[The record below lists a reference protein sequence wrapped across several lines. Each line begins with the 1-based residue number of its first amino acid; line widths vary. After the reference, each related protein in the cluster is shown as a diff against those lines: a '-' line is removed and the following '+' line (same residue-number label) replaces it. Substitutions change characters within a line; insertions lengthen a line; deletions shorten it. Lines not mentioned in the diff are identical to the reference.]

1 MIRLYGALVGL
12 SLIWGLSFVFMKWLL
27 EPAGVWGIVFLRC
40 LAGAIILLPVLWWK
54 RKEINWKLPWKAL
67 VLVGIFN
74 CGLAWGLI
82 PLSET
87 VINSTTASIL
97 NATTPIWTGL
107 IGFILFSYVLSGR
120 QWIGILIGFFGI
132 LVLMDFQFGQLFGQ
146 DFVGVG
152 TMLLAAICYGF
163 AGQFTKRFL
172 TGTGVL
178 VITTFTL
185 LTGAVIGFIGM
196 LLTEP
201 IKLDMLL
208 EPLPIFAIIGLG
220 CFGSGLGQL
229 IYFYINTKGS
239 PELAAT
245 VTYLIPATA
254 MIWGYVLLGEAITPN
269 LIIGLLIIFVG
280 VYLSSRKSGKSRGD
294 DASKNRDQEAALQ
307 AK

>member
-1 MIRLYGALVGL
+1 
-12 SLIWGLSFVFMKWLL
+12 LIWGLSFVFMKWLL

-40 LAGAIILLPVLWWK
+40 VAGAIILLPVLWLK
-54 RKEINWKLPWKAL
+54 RKEVKGKLSWKWLII
-67 VLVGIFN
+67 VGIFN

-107 IGFILFSYVLSGR
+107 IGLILFSYVLTGR

-132 LVLMDFQFGQLFGQ
+132 LVLMDFQFGRLFGQ
-146 DFVGVG
+146 DFVGIG
-152 TMLLAAICYGF
+152 TMLVAAICYGL
-163 AGQFTKRFL
+163 AGQLTKRFL
-172 TGTGVL
+172 SGIGVL

-185 LTGAVIGFIGM
+185 LTGAVVGLIGM

-201 IKLDMLL
+201 FNPTLL
-208 EPLPIFAIIGLG
+208 LKPLPIFAVIGLG

-229 IYFYINTKGS
+229 IYFYINKNGS

-254 MIWGYVLLGEAITPN
+254 MIWGYVLLGEGITPN
-269 LIIGLLIIFVG
+269 IIIGLLIIFIG
-280 VYLSSRKSGKSRGD
+280 VYLSSRKSKGVKVRESSTGV
-294 DASKNRDQEAALQ
+294 
-307 AK
+307 

>member
-67 VLVGIFN
+67 VLVGVFN

-87 VINSTTASIL
+87 VINSTTASII

-120 QWIGILIGFFGI
+120 QWGGILIGFFGI

-146 DFVGVG
+146 DFIGIG

-201 IKLDMLL
+201 IKTDLLL
-208 EPLPIFAIIGLG
+208 EPLPILAIIGLG

-254 MIWGYVLLGEAITPN
+254 MIWGYVLLDEAITPN
-269 LIIGLLIIFVG
+269 LIIGLLIIFLG
-280 VYLSSRKSGKSRGD
+280 VYLSSRKPGKSRGE
-294 DASKNRDQEAALQ
+294 DASKNGDQEAALQ